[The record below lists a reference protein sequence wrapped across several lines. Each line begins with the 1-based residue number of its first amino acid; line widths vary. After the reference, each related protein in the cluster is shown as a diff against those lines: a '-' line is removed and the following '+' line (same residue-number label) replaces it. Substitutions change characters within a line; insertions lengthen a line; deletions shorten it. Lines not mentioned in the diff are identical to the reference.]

1 MQPQTFAAKR
11 TYSSGELMALRR
23 QEVERTLT
31 RPPSVNLQDSSE
43 VTARIRKQ
51 HSVLPSEIVPYTI
64 PIYTGTPPNN
74 NAAKAFVLSCID
86 PRYANA
92 TEQFLLSQLGSNGF
106 TYDLF
111 TLAGSSLG
119 GNNDGN
125 SPWCGIA
132 NTNWSKTLLDHVQL
146 AITLHNVSQFLVID
160 HSDCGA
166 FTSCLPEGIGLGG
179 DALSNHVTQFNTLS
193 GLIRTNN
200 FHANSTNTLTP
211 GSNVFTAG
219 ISGLFTDT
227 TGCVYNLTNPL
238 VGPPIQCDTVQG
250 YGANV
255 LVLGCIDPR
264 FTEILSSFLVNY
276 KMLQFNYDLFNL
288 AGAALGA
295 NQSYNTSTTSF
306 PVPRGNGVQSIDYP
320 LSLIAANGAGIGN
333 LGETWG
339 RTFFDHVSV
348 AVDLH
353 KITEVWVFDH
363 LDCGAYKAIKFGN
376 LTATDNDINQHTT
389 EIVKLHGYI
398 QQQSQ
403 WWWGHQSLPPT
414 LEFKGFVIDMQG
426 GITQV
431 AGDPIPLSS
440 TVPFNKKGSSTNM
453 VRWHDASVIQAMK
466 TGSAYRTAAAAY
478 VVPEDTCTVSNVP
491 NQFLA
496 GTQGAGFVVPTMPKA
511 ITCPVALP
519 GEIRVPRPFN
529 LAEHFG
535 MGHNTNKVVQSNAPP
550 FTGTCHSCDSID
562 K

>member
-31 RPPSVNLQDSSE
+31 RPPSINLQDSSE

-51 HSVLPSEIVPYTI
+51 HSVFPSEPYTI
-64 PIYTGTPPNN
+64 PIYAGTPPNN

-119 GNNDGN
+119 GNIVGH
-125 SPWCGIA
+125 STCGIA
-132 NTNWSKTLLDHVQL
+132 NTNWQKTLLDHVQL
-146 AITLHNVSQFLVID
+146 AITLHNVSQCLVID

-166 FTSCLPEGIGLGG
+166 FATCLTPGG
-179 DALSNHVTQFNTLS
+179 GGALSNHVTQFNTLS
-193 GLIRTNN
+193 GLVRTTN
-200 FHANSTNTLTP
+200 FRANSTNISTP
-211 GSNVFTAG
+211 GSNIFTAG

-238 VGPPIQCDTVQG
+238 PTDPIQCDTVQG

-276 KMLQFNYDLFNL
+276 KLVQFNYDLFNL

-295 NQSYNTSTTSF
+295 NQSYTSTPSF
-306 PVPRGNGVQSIDYP
+306 PTARGNGVQSSYYP
-320 LSLIAANGAGIGN
+320 LSLIATNSAGIGN

-339 RTFFDHVSV
+339 TTFFDHVDV
-348 AVDLH
+348 AVALH
-353 KITEVWVFDH
+353 NITEVWVFDH

-376 LTATDNDINQHTT
+376 LAATDNDINQHTA
-389 EIVKLHGYI
+389 EIVKLQGYI
-398 QQQSQ
+398 QAKYPSS
-403 WWWGHQSLPPT
+403 GLG
-414 LEFKGFVIDMQG
+414 FKGFVIGMDG
-426 GITQV
+426 SITQV
-431 AGDPIPLSS
+431 AGDSIPLS
-440 TVPFNKKGSSTNM
+440 FNKKGSSTNM

-491 NQFLA
+491 NQFLV
-496 GTQGAGFVVPTMPKA
+496 GTQGAGFVAPTMPKV